1 MNGFMLL
8 AESVTFDGVIEA
20 IDDFLWGWPLI
31 IFILAA
37 GVFLS
42 CRLLFVQIRKLPKAF
57 KYMFRNEKGGEGQM
71 SAFSALCT
79 ALSATIGT
87 GNIVGVATA
96 ICAGGP
102 GALFWM
108 IVAAFLGMATK
119 FAECML
125 AVKYRTV
132 DKDGHVL
139 GGPFQYIEHGM
150 KEKFGLNFKW
160 LAVIFAVFGI
170 CVGLFGIGTFS
181 QINSI
186 TAAVENVFSGVEG
199 VPVIPE
205 EIPFFGGTS
214 LVVVITGVILTV
226 LVGVVIL
233 GGAKRISSVA
243 TLVVPFMAILYV
255 LVCLVILFTNITAV
269 PQAIADI
276 VISAFNPQAIAGG
289 VAGTLIVAMQN
300 GIARGIFSN
309 EAGLGSAPIAAA
321 HAQTKEPVRQGLVSM
336 LGTFIDTI
344 IICTMTGLTIVITGA
359 WKSGL
364 EGVDVTILA
373 FSDGL
378 PEAISAAA
386 PVLLSVCL
394 IFFAYTTIIG
404 WDFYSESCLEYIV
417 GRKKVAIL
425 IFRWLYLVAVF
436 IGPYMTVS
444 AVWNIA
450 DIFNGLMAVPN
461 LIGVVALSG
470 VVVKDTKDYFRRLKR
485 VKEMGGDED
494 DLSAYDESPGE
505 AEGESGDIF
514 PSSDFP
520 ENTGMPHSSEAE
532 AENAAGACAAGET

>member
-1 MNGFMLL
+1 MQRFSLL
-8 AESVTFDGVIEA
+8 AESVTFDGVIKA
-20 IDDFLWGWPLI
+20 VDDFLWGWPLI

-42 CRLLFVQIRKLPKAF
+42 ARLVFVQIRKLPSAF
-57 KYMFRNEKGGEGQM
+57 KYMFRSEKGGEGQM

-96 ICAGGP
+96 ICTGGP

-108 IVAAFLGMATK
+108 VVAAFLGMATK

-125 AVKYRTV
+125 AVKYRKV
-132 DKDGHVL
+132 DADGHVL
-139 GGPFQYIEHGM
+139 GGPFLYIECGM
-150 KEKFGLNFKW
+150 KEKFGFNFKW

-186 TAAVENVFSGVEG
+186 TSAVENVFSGVEG

-205 EIPFFGGTS
+205 EVPFFGGTS
-214 LVVVITGVILTV
+214 LVVVISGILLTT
-226 LVGVVIL
+226 LVGAVIL

-255 LVCLVILFTNITAV
+255 LVCLVILFSNLAAI
-269 PQAIADI
+269 PQAVADI
-276 VISAFNPQAIAGG
+276 VVSAFDPQAIAGG
-289 VAGTLIVAMQN
+289 VEGTLIVAMQK

-344 IICTMTGLTIVITGA
+344 VICSMTGLTIVLTGA

-364 EGVDVTILA
+364 DGVDVTIFA
-373 FSDGL
+373 FSEGL
-378 PEAISAAA
+378 PELLSAAA
-386 PVLLSVCL
+386 PVILSVCL

-404 WDFYSESCLEYIV
+404 WDFYSESCLEYLI
-417 GRKKVAIL
+417 GRRKIALLV
-425 IFRWLYLVAVF
+425 FRWLYLAAVF

-461 LIGVVALSG
+461 IIGVVALSG
-470 VVVKDTKDYFRRLKR
+470 IVVKDTRDYFRRLRR
-485 VKEMGGDED
+485 VKAAGCDED
-494 DLSAYDESPGE
+494 DLSAYE
-505 AEGESGDIF
+505 EGA
-514 PSSDFP
+514 
-520 ENTGMPHSSEAE
+520 SEAAVPE
-532 AENAAGACAAGET
+532 DGSPEEDCPPEGTGKKSAAGN